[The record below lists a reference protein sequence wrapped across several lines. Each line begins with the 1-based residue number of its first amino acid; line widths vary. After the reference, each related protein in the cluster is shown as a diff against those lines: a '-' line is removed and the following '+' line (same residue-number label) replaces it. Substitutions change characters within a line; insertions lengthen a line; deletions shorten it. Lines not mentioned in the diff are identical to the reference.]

1 MKGVRP
7 DDEIAALPAD
17 IVVDQIIPLHVPG
30 VDAERHLILLK
41 AGS

>member
-17 IVVDQIIPLHVPG
+17 ITSSRSFRCTCPALTPNDI
-30 VDAERHLILLK
+30 
-41 AGS
+41 SS